1 MYEGEQLERIA
12 KALESIQRMLEEIF
26 FNEAEED

>member
-12 KALESIQRMLEEIF
+12 NALERIVIMLEEIF
-26 FNEAEED
+26 KEVEED